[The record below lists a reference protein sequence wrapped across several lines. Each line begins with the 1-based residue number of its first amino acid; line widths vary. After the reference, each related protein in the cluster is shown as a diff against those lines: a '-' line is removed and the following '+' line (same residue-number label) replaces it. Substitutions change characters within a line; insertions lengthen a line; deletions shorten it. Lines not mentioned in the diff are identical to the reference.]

1 MYRALL
7 LLALATAGGLP
18 APPPTAVQPWAPP
31 AVVRLWAPSALAH
44 LWAPPAVVQPWAPP
58 AVVRLWAPST
68 LAHLW
73 TPPAVVRP
81 ALAAGT
87 AGWPV
92 TPPDIVHPWA
102 PPATPYGP
110 GHRGIDLAAP
120 PGTPI
125 RAAAAGRVTFAGQV
139 AGQGVL
145 TITLPGATA
154 PPLRT
159 TYEPVHALVPEGAD
173 VTAGQVVAT
182 AAEGPSHCPT
192 GCLHWGLLRDRT
204 YLNPLLLL
212 HRAAPSRLLPVV
224 GVVEPG

>member
-7 LLALATAGGLP
+7 LLALTA
-18 APPPTAVQPWAPP
+18 
-31 AVVRLWAPSALAH
+31 
-44 LWAPPAVVQPWAPP
+44 
-58 AVVRLWAPST
+58 
-68 LAHLW
+68 
-73 TPPAVVRP
+73 
-81 ALAAGT
+81 

-92 TPPDIVHPWA
+92 IPPDVVHPWA

-120 PGTPI
+120 PGTPV
-125 RAAAAGRVTFAGQV
+125 RAAAAGRVTFAGRV

-145 TITLPGATA
+145 TITLPGSAA

-159 TYEPVHALVPEGAD
+159 TYEPVSPLVTEGAT

-182 AAEGPSHCPT
+182 TTDTPSHCPT
-192 GCLHWGLLRDRT
+192 GCLHWGLLRGRA

-212 HRAAPSRLLPVV
+212 HRTAPSRLLPVV
-224 GVVEPG
+224 GVAEPG

>member
-7 LLALATAGGLP
+7 LLALTAAATWP
-18 APPPTAVQPWAPP
+18 V
-31 AVVRLWAPSALAH
+31 
-44 LWAPPAVVQPWAPP
+44 
-58 AVVRLWAPST
+58 
-68 LAHLW
+68 
-73 TPPAVVRP
+73 TPPAVV
-81 ALAAGT
+81 
-87 AGWPV
+87 
-92 TPPDIVHPWA
+92 HPWS

-120 PGTPI
+120 PDTPV
-125 RAAAAGRVTFAGQV
+125 RAAAAGHVTFAGQV

-145 TITLPGATA
+145 TITLAGPAS

-159 TYEPVHALVPEGAD
+159 TYEPVRPLVPEGTT
-173 VTAGQVVAT
+173 VTPGQLVAT
-182 AAEGPSHCPT
+182 TTDTPSHCPT

-212 HRAAPSRLLPVV
+212 HRPAPSRLLPVV

>member
-7 LLALATAGGLP
+7 LALTAAATWP
-18 APPPTAVQPWAPP
+18 VIPP
-31 AVVRLWAPSALAH
+31 A
-44 LWAPPAVVQPWAPP
+44 
-58 AVVRLWAPST
+58 
-68 LAHLW
+68 
-73 TPPAVVRP
+73 
-81 ALAAGT
+81 
-87 AGWPV
+87 
-92 TPPDIVHPWA
+92 IVHPWA

-120 PGTPI
+120 PGTPV

-145 TITLPGATA
+145 TITLPGTA
-154 PPLRT
+154 SPPLRT
-159 TYEPVHALVPEGAD
+159 TYEPVRAQVAEGTE

-182 AAEGPSHCPT
+182 TTDSPSHCPD
-192 GCLHWGLLRDRT
+192 GCLHWGLLRGDI